1 MNRIKRRFVSE
12 FEISKSKFISLL
24 CPLNNKDE
32 VKDILKDIQ
41 KEYPKATHYC
51 YGYVFDGLT
60 KSNDDGE
67 PSKTAGRPILE
78 VMLHQELNRAL
89 LVVVRYFGGIKLG
102 AGGLTR
108 AYVQGATSVINV
120 AEIYKEEVR
129 KLYKLTIDYNFIDV
143 LNIYLKDQNIDI
155 LNEEYEEKVVYTI
168 SCIEVDKQDL
178 LNFLKGQVDIEFINE
193 ELVLTRK

>member
-143 LNIYLKDQNIDI
+143 LNIYLKDHNIDI